1 MQNGHTFEI
10 IRGTQTVDISDL
22 VNYGL
27 VEFDGFGMPPVRR
40 LVQRGPMQN
49 GDTDVGYR
57 LDPRIMRLSVLAYA
71 GSEQGIIDKRAA
83 LLGLMRPSDSA
94 LILRWSYG
102 GVSKQIDVHYNGG
115 MSLPSTDWR
124 LGHHRAVF
132 ELRASDPTWY
142 LTDAS
147 TTVFAR
153 DGSGS
158 GMVFPFVLPVNFG
171 ASVISSTQLIQLP
184 DANAW
189 VTFPVIT
196 IYGRIDSPK
205 IENLTTGDVIDFSG
219 NNIGVSEYVTIDLAY
234 GTKTIV
240 HTSSGGVATNWV
252 SKITTSSD
260 LATWSLQPGDNSV
273 RLIGTNADGTT
284 RVEITYNERLI
295 GV

>member
-94 LILRWSYG
+94 LILRWSYA

-142 LTDAS
+142 DTYAS
-147 TTVFAR
+147 EFAFAQGAG
-153 DGSGS
+153 GSGFAFNLS
-158 GMVFPFVLPVNFG
+158 VPMTFG
-171 ASVISSTQLIQLP
+171 ASSLNETTTISLS
-184 DANAW
+184 AENAW
-189 VTFPVIT
+189 VTFPKVY
-196 IYGRIDSPK
+196 IYGRVTSPVLT
-205 IENLTTGDVIDFSG
+205 NQTTGDKLDFTG
-219 NNIGVSEYVTIDLAY
+219 YALNAGQYVVIDLAY
-234 GTKTIV
+234 GTKTV
-240 HTSSGGVATNWV
+240 LRDDGSNQV
-252 SKITTSSD
+252 SKLTTDSD
-260 LATWSLQPGDNSV
+260 LATWALQPGDNV
-273 RLIGTNADGTT
+273 IVATGTNADSTT
-284 RVEITYNERLI
+284 RVVLFYNARYI